1 MSAFDPKQSFTSALL
16 VIFRLW
22 NVNSSRFAIIN
33 QLMQTEVTRSA
44 NRIKVMLLR
53 QIQATVQDGEVV
65 MKSTSVMVALA
76 AITLS
81 SLALIQSAEARR
93 YRSYCGYPDYG
104 YLAPYPLG
112 GNHTPRVSFV
122 PVVVTCADHPYV
134 VWKHC
139 NVNSCW

>member
-1 MSAFDPKQSFTSALL
+1 MSAFDPKQTFASALL

-93 YRSYCGYPDYG
+93 YRPYCGYPDYG

>member
-1 MSAFDPKQSFTSALL
+1 
-16 VIFRLW
+16 
-22 NVNSSRFAIIN
+22 
-33 QLMQTEVTRSA
+33 MQTEVTRSA

-93 YRSYCGYPDYG
+93 YRSIAGTQIMG
-104 YLAPYPLG
+104 
-112 GNHTPRVSFV
+112 S
-122 PVVVTCADHPYV
+122 
-134 VWKHC
+134 
-139 NVNSCW
+139 